1 MPTIKLK
8 FKDKVLKEYQ
18 VNVGQT
24 LTIGRNDSNDIVID
38 SLTVSG
44 VHARIDSV
52 SATFILTDL
61 ESTNGTFVNDT
72 LISSHGLRNHDTIVI
87 GKHTLL
93 FDRSD
98 LDQSP
103 GPITDEEDKTR
114 YLDTA
119 EYQDRINKATGK
131 GEKTPEQPNVESTE
145 KESKGSLIQV
155 IKNFF
160 H

>member
-18 VNVGQT
+18 VDVGQT
-24 LTIGRNDSNDIVID
+24 LTIGRNDSNDIIID

-44 VHARIDSV
+44 AHARIDSV

-72 LISSHGLRNHDTIVI
+72 LISSHGLRNNDVIAI
-87 GKHTLL
+87 GKHKLL

-98 LDQSP
+98 IEQRP
-103 GPITDEEDKTR
+103 GQTADENDKTR
-114 YLDTA
+114 YLDTN
-119 EYQDRINKATGK
+119 EYRDLISKTTGK
-131 GEKTPEQPNVESTE
+131 GPPQQATKKTAGNEK
-145 KESKGSLIQV
+145 KDSLLQI

-160 H
+160 S